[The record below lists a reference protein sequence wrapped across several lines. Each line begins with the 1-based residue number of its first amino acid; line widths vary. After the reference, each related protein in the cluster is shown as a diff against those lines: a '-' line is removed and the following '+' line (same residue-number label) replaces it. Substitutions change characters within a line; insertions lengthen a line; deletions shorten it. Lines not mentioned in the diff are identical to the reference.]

1 MRIALLPGIGV
12 LLAAGSL
19 AVMLHGTRRD
29 ALLAG
34 AVLVLVGLPL
44 LLLSRLQLG
53 NAFAVTPQAKALV
66 TRGLYAKIPHP
77 MYVFLDLALLGAVV
91 MSRRAWILVILA
103 ALVAAQVWQAR
114 REARVLEEAFGEA
127 YRTYRKGTWW

>member
-1 MRIALLPGIGV
+1 MRIALLPAIGV

-19 AVMLHGTRRD
+19 AVIRYGTRRD

-34 AVLVLVGLPL
+34 GVLVLVGLPL
-44 LLLSRLQLG
+44 LLLARLQLG
-53 NAFAVTPQAKALV
+53 SAFAVTPQAKALV
-66 TRGLYAKIPHP
+66 KRGLYAKIPHP
-77 MYVFLDLALLGAVV
+77 MYLFLDLTFLGVIV

-114 REARVLEEAFGEA
+114 REARVLGEAFGEA